1 MLTNNPRLCLRL
13 LYVSALLLS
22 LTASAFPVRAADRV
36 LIFAPHSERDYR
48 HRYNNAILSTAL
60 DKTTS
65 THGAYELKMTLR
77 GSQRERAL
85 VELIAGRLINVH
97 TVPTRPEWEEKA
109 LPIRIPVAKGLLGY
123 RLFLIKRQ
131 DLDRFASIQS
141 LEALKQ
147 LRAGL
152 RQQWSTT
159 LAMQALGF
167 NVMTGRSYEGL
178 FRMLVHGRFDYFPRG
193 VNEIF
198 EEYDHRRLNLPEMTI
213 EPSKALYLPMPT
225 YIFVS
230 PQNPELAAR
239 IEAGL
244 RRMIQD
250 GSLDK
255 LFWEYHRA
263 SIQQSD
269 LANRQI
275 FRVPNPLL
283 SPDTPFEKKNLWF
296 DPSAPLRP

>member
-13 LYVSALLLS
+13 LSVSALLLS

-141 LEALKQ
+141 LEELKQ

>member
-1 MLTNNPRLCLRL
+1 MLINCPRICLRL
-13 LYVSALLLS
+13 LSVSVLLLS
-22 LTASAFPVRAADRV
+22 LAAYAFPVRAADRV
-36 LIFAPHSERDYR
+36 RIFAPHSEMDRR

-65 THGAYELKMTLR
+65 SHGDYELTMTLR

-85 VELIAGRLINVH
+85 VELITGRLINVH
-97 TVPTRPEWEEKA
+97 IVPTRPEWEAKT

-123 RLFLIKRQ
+123 RLFLIKRH
-131 DLDRFASIQS
+131 DLERFASIQS
-141 LEALKQ
+141 LEELKQ
-147 LRAGL
+147 LQAGL

-159 LAMQALGF
+159 IAMQALGF
-167 NVMTGRSYEGL
+167 EVMTGRSYEGL

-198 EEYDHRRLNLPEMTI
+198 EEYDRRRLDLPEMAI

-225 YIFVS
+225 YVFVS

-244 RRMIQD
+244 RMMIQD

-263 SIQQSD
+263 SIQRSD
-269 LANRQI
+269 LAHRQI
-275 FRVPNPLL
+275 FRVDNPLL
-283 SPDTPFEKKNLWF
+283 SPKTPFEQKQLWF
-296 DPSAPLRP
+296 DPSAPPDS